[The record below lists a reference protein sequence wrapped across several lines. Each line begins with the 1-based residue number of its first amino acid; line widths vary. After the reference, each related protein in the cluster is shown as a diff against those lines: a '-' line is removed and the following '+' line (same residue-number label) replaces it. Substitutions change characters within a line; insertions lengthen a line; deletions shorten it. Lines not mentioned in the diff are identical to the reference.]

1 MNKIPQL
8 YEKLPNGRYAPWK
21 EPKRDE
27 SSQIFRKIG
36 NRYEPAGALYPHDD
50 YLTEGVWVVTRGRG
64 SKHIASGE
72 YVKGLFQCE
81 KLANLEAL
89 PMSQLGFLQKQAEAA
104 FFSVDGNGLS
114 PYEAFVKR
122 AAYLLN
128 NLLNDGWKKCEG
140 DNYPSDEDYDNAVVR
155 YKLSGDSKFRTEL
168 MRDCP
173 YGWSSLCKMDA
184 EFKIV

>member
-36 NRYEPAGALYPHDD
+36 NRYEPVGALCPHDD
-50 YLTEGVWVVTRGRG
+50 HLTEGVWVVTRGRC
-64 SKHIASGE
+64 SKQIASGE
-72 YVKGLFQCE
+72 YVRGLFQCE

-114 PYEAFVKR
+114 PYEAFIKR

-128 NLLNDGWKKCEG
+128 DLLNDGWKKCEG

-184 EFKIV
+184 EYKIV

>member
-27 SSQIFRKIG
+27 SSQVFRKIG
-36 NRYEPAGALYPHDD
+36 NRYEPVGALYPHDD

-64 SKHIASGE
+64 SKQIASGE

-104 FFSVDGNGLS
+104 FFSVDDKGLS
-114 PYEAFVKR
+114 ACDAFIKR
-122 AAYLLN
+122 VGYLFNVLLN
-128 NLLNDGWKKCEG
+128 EGWKKCTEET
-140 DNYPSDEDYDNAVVR
+140 YPSDEDYNNAVVR
-155 YKLSGDSKFRTEL
+155 YKLSGDSKFRTESL
-168 MRDCP
+168 RDCP
-173 YGWSSLCKMDA
+173 YGWGTLCKMNA
-184 EFKIV
+184 EYKIV